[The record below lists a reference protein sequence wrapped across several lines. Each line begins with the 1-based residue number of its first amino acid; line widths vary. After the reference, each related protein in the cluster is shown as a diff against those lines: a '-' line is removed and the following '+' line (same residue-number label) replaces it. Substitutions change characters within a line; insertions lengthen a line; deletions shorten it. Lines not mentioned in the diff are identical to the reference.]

1 MNILVGKLNPQTTEQ
16 QLEKHFNSFGFI
28 TAVDIIKESYSG
40 DSLGYGYVLMPNPEE
55 AETAI
60 KKLNGTSLDGHSI
73 FVSKASQNSSR
84 YRL

>member
-1 MNILVGKLNPQTTEQ
+1 
-16 QLEKHFNSFGFI
+16 
-28 TAVDIIKESYSG
+28 
-40 DSLGYGYVLMPNPEE
+40 MPNPEE